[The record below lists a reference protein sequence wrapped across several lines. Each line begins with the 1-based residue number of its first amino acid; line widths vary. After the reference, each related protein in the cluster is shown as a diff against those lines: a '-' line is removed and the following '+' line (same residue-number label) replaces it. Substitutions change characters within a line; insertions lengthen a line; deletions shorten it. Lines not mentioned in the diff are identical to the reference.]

1 MASTAQQI
9 ENAITHLQE
18 EVPALKK
25 LKLVF
30 GLDLRAKGDTQT
42 YRVEV
47 PGPEVSKGRGEDE
60 RCRVEIDRA
69 QFNQLADDR
78 STVGSYRRAAETGH
92 IRYEGDPNVAKLIIR
107 VFETHEQRA
116 KVKKVH

>member
-1 MASTAQQI
+1 MASTAQMI
-9 ENAITHLQE
+9 ESAVNNLQE
-18 EVPALKK
+18 QVPALKK

-30 GLDLRAKGDTQT
+30 GLDIRAKGDMQT

-47 PGPEVSKGRGEDE
+47 PGPKVSKGRGEDE

-69 QFNQLADDR
+69 QFNQLADDKTTI
-78 STVGSYRRAAETGH
+78 SSFRRAAETGH
-92 IRYEGDPNVAKLIIR
+92 IRFEGDSNVAKLIVR

-116 KVKKVH
+116 RLKKVH